1 MAIAL
6 HINALHKQFGEH
18 VAVDHLNLT
27 VSEGTFYALLGPN
40 GAGKTTTL
48 RMVTGLLRPDEG
60 DATIFGR
67 SITQEPSKAKR
78 LMAYLPDEPM
88 LYGKLRPLE
97 YLEFVAGLWNIPA
110 KRAEPHAIDLLKQLS
125 LWDVRDDFS
134 ETFSRGMK
142 QKLAL
147 AGAFIHEPH
156 LIILDEPLSGLDAAA
171 ARLVKTMLNDH
182 VAQGNTVIFTT
193 HTMEIAER
201 TAQRIG
207 IINHGRLIA
216 EGTLEELRSTAHD
229 QGSDVGHDLESIF
242 LTLTEQTAQAT
253 GADGESADPAKASGA
268 SGAQRS

>member
-6 HINALHKQFGEH
+6 HISGLKKQFGEH
-18 VAVDHLNLT
+18 IAVNTINLT
-27 VSEGTFYALLGPN
+27 VPEGTFYALLGPN

-48 RMVTGLLRPDEG
+48 RMVAGLLKPDDG
-60 DATIFGR
+60 DAVIFGR
-67 SITQEPSKAKR
+67 SITREAAKAKR

-97 YLEFVAGLWNIPA
+97 YLEFVAGLWGMPA
-110 KRAEPHAIDLLKQLS
+110 KQAESKAIDLLKQLG
-125 LWDVRDDFS
+125 LWDVRDDFA

-171 ARLVKTMLNDH
+171 ARLVKTMLNNH

-201 TAQRIG
+201 TAQCIG
-207 IINHGRLIA
+207 IINHGQLIA
-216 EGTLEELRSTAHD
+216 EGTLDELRSTLHD

-242 LTLTEQTAQAT
+242 LTLTEQNADIAT
-253 GADGESADPAKASGA
+253 DLGDETP
-268 SGAQRS
+268 

>member
-6 HINALHKQFGEH
+6 QIIGLKKQFGKH
-18 VAVDHLNLT
+18 VAVNNLSLQ

-48 RMVTGLLRPDEG
+48 RMVTGLLQPDGG
-60 DATIFGR
+60 DVLVLDR
-67 SITQEPSKAKR
+67 SITKQSSSAKR
-78 LMAYLPDEPM
+78 LIAYLPDEPM

-110 KRAEPHAIDLLKQLS
+110 QKAEPKAIDLLKQLG
-125 LWDVRDDFS
+125 LWDVRGDFA

-147 AGAFIHEPH
+147 AGAFIHDPH

-171 ARLVKTMLNDH
+171 ARLVKTMLNDY
-182 VAQGNTVIFTT
+182 VAQGKTVIFTT

-207 IINHGRLIA
+207 IINHGQLIA
-216 EGTLEELRSTAHD
+216 EGTLAELQANLQAENGD
-229 QGSDVGHDLESIF
+229 VGSDLETIF
-242 LTLTEQTAQAT
+242 LELTETNSSDAGEQASW
-253 GADGESADPAKASGA
+253 G
-268 SGAQRS
+268 

>member
-6 HINALHKQFGEH
+6 QISGLKKQFGKH
-18 VAVDHLNLT
+18 IAVNNLSLN

-48 RMVTGLLRPDEG
+48 RMATGLLKPDGG
-60 DATIFGR
+60 DVFVLGR
-67 SITQEPSKAKR
+67 SITKQSSGAKR
-78 LMAYLPDEPM
+78 LIAYLPDEPM

-110 KRAEPHAIDLLKQLS
+110 QKAEPKAVDLLKQLG
-125 LWDVRDDFS
+125 LWDVRGDFA

-147 AGAFIHEPH
+147 AGAFIHDPH

-171 ARLVKTMLNDH
+171 ARLVKTMLNDY

-207 IINHGRLIA
+207 IINHGQLIA
-216 EGTLEELRSTAHD
+216 EGTLAELQAKLQSENGEV
-229 QGSDVGHDLESIF
+229 GSDLETIF
-242 LTLTEQTAQAT
+242 LELTETNT
-253 GADGESADPAKASGA
+253 GDAGEQSSWA
-268 SGAQRS
+268 

>member
-6 HINALHKQFGEH
+6 QISGLKKQFGKH
-18 VAVDHLNLT
+18 IAVNNLSLN

-48 RMVTGLLRPDEG
+48 RMATGLLKPDGG
-60 DATIFGR
+60 DVFVLGR
-67 SITQEPSKAKR
+67 SITKQSSGAKR
-78 LMAYLPDEPM
+78 LIAYLPDEPM

-110 KRAEPHAIDLLKQLS
+110 QKAEPKAVDLLKQLG
-125 LWDVRDDFS
+125 LWDVRGDFA

-147 AGAFIHEPH
+147 AGAFIHDPH

-171 ARLVKTMLNDH
+171 ARLVKTMLNDY

-207 IINHGRLIA
+207 IINHGQLIA
-216 EGTLEELRSTAHD
+216 EGTLAELQAKLQSENGEV
-229 QGSDVGHDLESIF
+229 GSDLETIF
-242 LTLTEQTAQAT
+242 LELTETNAGDA
-253 GADGESADPAKASGA
+253 GEQSSWA
-268 SGAQRS
+268 